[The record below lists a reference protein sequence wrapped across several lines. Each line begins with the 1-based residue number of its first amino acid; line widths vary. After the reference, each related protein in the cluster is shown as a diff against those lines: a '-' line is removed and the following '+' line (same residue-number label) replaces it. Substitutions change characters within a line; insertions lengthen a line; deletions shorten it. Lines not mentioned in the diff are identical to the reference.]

1 VLQKEEHAALLRSF
15 AVDRLL
21 QLVTLEAKRRHDGHV
36 TIVALTT
43 HYQVAFGPLTL
54 SPGAAGGA
62 SAPRAERPGSP
73 TLKEALMT
81 ALVEGT
87 DGDDAG
93 TGAPDA
99 WGEAQA
105 RPLTR
110 EDWTLIASV
119 TGERLRPFEGGSAS
133 QGMLAGP

>member
-1 VLQKEEHAALLRSF
+1 MLTKEEHAALLRRF

-43 HYQVAFGPLTL
+43 HYQVAFGPPTL
-54 SPGAAGGA
+54 SPGSGA

-73 TLKEALMT
+73 TLKEALIAAM
-81 ALVEGT
+81 VEGKG
-87 DGDDAG
+87 GDDAG

-119 TGERLRPFEGGSAS
+119 TGERLRPFEGGSDS
-133 QGMLAGP
+133 QGMLVGP

>member
-1 VLQKEEHAALLRSF
+1 MLTKEEHAALLRSF

-43 HYQVAFGPLTL
+43 HYQAVFGPPTL
-54 SPGAAGGA
+54 SPSSAGGA

-73 TLKEALMT
+73 TLKEALLT

-99 WGEAQA
+99 WGEGQA
-105 RPLTR
+105 RSLTR

-119 TGERLRPFEGGSAS
+119 TGERLRPFEGGSNS